1 MQSLRFL
8 GRRYQYVQIDIDEDV
23 LKKIADTTGGKYF
36 RATDK
41 ASLERI
47 YQEIGE
53 MEKTKIEV
61 KEFTRY
67 NELFINFLALA
78 IGVLFLEIVLANTR
92 FRRIP

>member
-1 MQSLRFL
+1 M
-8 GRRYQYVQIDIDEDV
+8 

-41 ASLERI
+41 ASLENI

-53 MEKTKIEV
+53 MEQTKIEI

-67 NELFINFLALA
+67 KELFVNFLAGAVLA
-78 IGVLFLEIVLANTR
+78 LLLEILLTNTK
-92 FRRIP
+92 FRKIP